1 MPFISSS
8 YGGKGG
14 GIFSLGTFPGQPR
27 FLTST
32 PTNGQLSIAFTAPS
46 FDGGVPITTYQYSTD
61 GGSTWQNRQTG
72 TTASPLVI
80 TGLSNGQNYSVALR
94 AVNPIG
100 AGGSASVP
108 TGIQSLDTTPFT
120 VPSAVGTITY
130 VAGDNGDKFTWVA
143 PASNG
148 RGITKYRNFC

>member
-1 MPFISSS
+1 MVRV
-8 YGGKGG
+8 GGF
-14 GIFSLGTFPGQPR
+14 FSLGTFPG
-27 FLTST
+27 S
-32 PTNGQLSIAFTAPS
+32 PTALSSIASNGQLSISFTPPAFN
-46 FDGGVPITTYQYSTD
+46 GGVPITTYQYSVD

-80 TGLSNGQNYSVALR
+80 TGLSNGTNYNVRLR
-94 AVNPIG
+94 AINPIG
-100 AGGSASVP
+100 AGSSASVP

-130 VAGDNGDKFTWVA
+130 VAGDNGDKFTWTA

-148 RGITKYRNFC
+148 REIQKYRNIS